1 MPEML
6 EFPMQKENISFFL
19 DSDDYIENDMF
30 EYMYTRIKDS
40 GADMATCGLYEVYK
54 DRIETQKEEVD
65 FVCTG
70 EDGFSAVSSKCGS
83 TYTQCFRC
91 Q

>member
-1 MPEML
+1 MPKCWNSL
-6 EFPMQKENISFFL
+6 CKRRIYHFL

-70 EDGFSAVSSKCGS
+70 EEA
-83 TYTQCFRC
+83 FRC
-91 Q
+91 ILRGIRSVEKYGIN